1 MGLTAQS
8 TRRRRRYGL
17 ARLMYAAPVQT
28 FEQSGELGGR
38 QVNDAVLNLGPAELT
53 ILQSLGEEKQPVPS
67 QNTSLMR
74 SVRLARKTNTAPE
87 NGLAPMVSP
96 TRAAKPSAPLRKST
110 GFVATKTLTDPL
122 GPIIAGF

>member
-38 QVNDAVLNLGPAELT
+38 QVNDAVLQLGLAELT
-53 ILQSLGEEKQPVPS
+53 ILQSLVPHIGMQPRPS
-67 QNTSLMR
+67 QITS
-74 SVRLARKTNTAPE
+74 
-87 NGLAPMVSP
+87 
-96 TRAAKPSAPLRKST
+96 
-110 GFVATKTLTDPL
+110 
-122 GPIIAGF
+122 